1 MQRNVRILLVIAA
14 LLVAPAVGFNFGPIS
29 HVFAKNVRSTS
40 ARTYSRFRAKEPSG
54 ATSLRAV
61 TNMAAGPVQSLQT
74 PPCPKDGVAL
84 VIFSGA
90 GDLRV
95 HDHG

>member
-1 MQRNVRILLVIAA
+1 MQRNVRISLVIAA
-14 LLVAPAVGFNFGPIS
+14 FLVAPAVGFNFGHIS
-29 HVFAKNVRSTS
+29 HVFAKNVRATS
-40 ARTYSRFRAKEPSG
+40 ARTSSRFRANEPSG
-54 ATSLRAV
+54 APALRAV
-61 TNMAAGPVQSLQT
+61 TTMAAGPVQSLQT

>member
-1 MQRNVRILLVIAA
+1 
-14 LLVAPAVGFNFGPIS
+14 VGFNFGPIS

-54 ATSLRAV
+54 ATALRAGRAV
-61 TNMAAGPVQSLQT
+61 TTMAAGPVQSLQT